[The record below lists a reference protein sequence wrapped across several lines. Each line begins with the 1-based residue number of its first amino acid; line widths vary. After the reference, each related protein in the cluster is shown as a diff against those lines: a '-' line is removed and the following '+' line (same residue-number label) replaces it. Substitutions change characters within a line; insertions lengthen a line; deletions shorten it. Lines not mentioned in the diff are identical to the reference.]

1 MVLAFYKKDEEFY
14 KKHSK
19 EDCFLYPSER
29 DMIAEYT
36 IMEAIDKPSIG
47 DLVMIK
53 GGIYKVFQTMMN
65 YDEKTALAIV
75 EVF

>member
-1 MVLAFYKKDEEFY
+1 MVLAFYKKNEEFY

-19 EDCFLYPSER
+19 EDCFLYPSDR

-36 IMEAIDKPSIG
+36 IMEAIDKPLIG
-47 DLVMIK
+47 DLVTIK
-53 GGIYKVFQTMMN
+53 GGIYKVFQMMTD
-65 YDEKTALAIV
+65 YDEKTVFAIV